1 MASVVKD
8 LALSVLWFTV
18 PAIAQ
23 IRSLALELPPAL
35 GEAKKK
41 KKKKKTLNTSHYII
55 TCLAL
60 GQSPWKGIVTLKG
73 FFIFPE
79 RDTRAIGNRRLS
91 KKEFVVDVNTFF
103 FLFDGYLKI
112 SYYHLNLHFC
122 FEGWYPFMIFLA
134 FWICLLRPAHS

>member
-41 KKKKKTLNTSHYII
+41 KKKEDFEHITLYNHMPCFGAESLEGDCYT
-55 TCLAL
+55 
-60 GQSPWKGIVTLKG
+60 
-73 FFIFPE
+73 E
-79 RDTRAIGNRRLS
+79 RVFYFS
-91 KKEFVVDVNTFF
+91 
-103 FLFDGYLKI
+103 
-112 SYYHLNLHFC
+112 
-122 FEGWYPFMIFLA
+122 
-134 FWICLLRPAHS
+134 